1 MHRIVAS
8 AALAVMFI
16 VAACGSA
23 TAPSSSPS
31 APSSPAPAP
40 SEPAPASPTPEPS
53 VAPPSEPPSDAPTEA
68 PAAPTAQEQYL
79 IDGVLRGAQDC
90 APVRDDL
97 PAGAIAGIECAADDP
112 AVAQVGFYL
121 FADEAAMLD
130 AYFARMDAEGVTRES
145 GGCVDGEGEGSYIPF
160 EGISPDRDGCFINEQ
175 GYANYRATRSGANV
189 YIGILGT
196 SDDMAALADFAWL
209 GNQDT
214 PGNPTLWGER

>member
-1 MHRIVAS
+1 MDTAAEDLAAPDRWSYNVMHRIVVS

-23 TAPSSSPS
+23 TAPSPSPS

-53 VAPPSEPPSDAPTEA
+53 VAPPSEEPSDAPTEA
-68 PAAPTAQEQYL
+68 PAEATAQEQYL
-79 IDGVLRGAQDC
+79 LDGVLRGAQDC

-97 PAGAIAGIECAADDP
+97 PEGAVAGIECAADDP

-121 FADEAAMLD
+121 FADEAAMLE
-130 AYFARMDAEGVTRES
+130 AYFARMDAEGVPES
-145 GGCVDGEGEGSYIPF
+145 GG
-160 EGISPDRDGCFINEQ
+160 
-175 GYANYRATRSGANV
+175 
-189 YIGILGT
+189 
-196 SDDMAALADFAWL
+196 